1 MTVNVHKPRGAFAP
15 LPPPPGRGEKSEPQR
30 PATAHPSAHAGSRR
44 SPDSDHL
51 PATRGFSHRAS
62 GGALSIALAGR
73 TGGQADEVA
82 PSHRSPAS
90 QKRRARLRLAAR
102 PPALALLVEASADE
116 TGDFPPETQPESGSP
131 RAPSLWRVV
140 ALLARCLI
148 AAIWPPTGFRKAKIR
163 LAKDPRLRE
172 PPRKRKLQMTAF
184 ALS

>member
-1 MTVNVHKPRGAFAP
+1 MRLVLIQKPPDVAARARARAQRASRKDQRQRTHP
-15 LPPPPGRGEKSEPQR
+15 LTLE
-30 PATAHPSAHAGSRR
+30 AA
-44 SPDSDHL
+44 DHL
-51 PATRGFSHRAS
+51 ILITSLPREAFPIERL
-62 GGALSIALAGR
+62 GALYRLRWQVELAFKRMKSLLRIDRLPAKSDALAS
-73 TGGQADEVA
+73 AWLHA
-82 PSHRSPAS
+82 H
-90 QKRRARLRLAAR
+90 LLF
-102 PPALALLVEASADE
+102 ALLVEASADE

-140 ALLARCLI
+140 ALLARRLI